1 MILVFILI
9 YNVMFFSYFLLE
21 ITTPVQDI
29 QTRGI
34 QKVPSTKKAVL
45 NVANSL
51 KIKQHDGDE
60 KKLAQLVKKK
70 LNALYSK

>member
-29 QTRGI
+29 QTRSI

-45 NVANSL
+45 NVAKSL

-60 KKLAQLVKKK
+60 KKLSQLVKKK
-70 LNALYSK
+70 LNALYRK